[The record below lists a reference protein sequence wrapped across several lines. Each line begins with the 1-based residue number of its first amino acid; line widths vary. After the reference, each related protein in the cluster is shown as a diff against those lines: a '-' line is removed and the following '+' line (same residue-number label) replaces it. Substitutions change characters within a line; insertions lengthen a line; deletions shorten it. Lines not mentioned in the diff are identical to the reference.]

1 MDQRH
6 KYKTETMKFIEENTS
21 ETLFDI
27 NHRFFCLYL
36 SLKKRQRLSQTS
48 KKLKEFITT
57 KQILQP
63 TLKEITSINK
73 QNCKR
78 KNLTGKGKPGE
89 KLVN

>member
-1 MDQRH
+1 M
-6 KYKTETMKFIEENTS
+6 MKGKNYNQENFIWQGYFS
-21 ETLFDI
+21 DLS
-27 NHRFFCLYL
+27 L

-78 KNLTGKGKPGE
+78 KNLTGKGKPEE

>member
-1 MDQRH
+1 
-6 KYKTETMKFIEENTS
+6 MKVKNYNQENFTWQGYFS
-21 ETLFDI
+21 DLS
-27 NHRFFCLYL
+27 L

-57 KQILQP
+57 KQILQQ

-73 QNCKR
+73 QSCKR

-89 KLVN
+89 KVVN

>member
-1 MDQRH
+1 
-6 KYKTETMKFIEENTS
+6 MKGKNYNQENFTWQGYFS
-21 ETLFDI
+21 D
-27 NHRFFCLYL
+27 L
-36 SLKKRQRLSQTS
+36 SLTLKKRQRLSQTS